1 MPFKTQLQ
9 NTQSVTLSH
18 SVTQHSHKIQA
29 EGADSASHWVKCRRL
44 EDLVSSL
51 TLPERLVLS
60 PLSTLYLG
68 SSVHTCLWLY
78 FVDCFVHWLP
88 LDPDLLAAL
97 HLQGLPKLT

>member
-9 NTQSVTLSH
+9 NTQSVTSSH

-29 EGADSASHWVKCRRL
+29 EGADSASQLKCQGL

-51 TLPERLVLS
+51 TLPDRLVLS